1 MTISASVR
9 TISTGHL
16 QVSFLRSALAAL
28 ESLWDDQ
35 IFHPDVNQH
44 IEVYK

>member
-1 MTISASVR
+1 MTISASARAV
-9 TISTGHL
+9 STGHL

-28 ESLWDDQ
+28 GSLWDNH
-35 IFHPDVNQH
+35 ILHPDVYQH